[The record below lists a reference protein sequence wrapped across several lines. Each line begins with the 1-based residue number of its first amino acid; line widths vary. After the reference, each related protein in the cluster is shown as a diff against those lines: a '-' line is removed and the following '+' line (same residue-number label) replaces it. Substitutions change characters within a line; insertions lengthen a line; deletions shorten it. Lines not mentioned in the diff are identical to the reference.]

1 MRVRLRDIYANSS
14 GRSKEAARNIM
25 ISFIAKGVSMVCS
38 LLLVPITIHYVNPTR
53 YGIWL
58 TLSSI
63 IGWILL
69 FDFGLG
75 NGLRN
80 RFAEAK
86 AIGNMELAQQYV
98 STTYFTL
105 GGIMMVLF
113 LAMGFANQFINW
125 TSFLNVDASYAD
137 ELRQVFG
144 IVSFFFCINLVVNL
158 FSSILTADQKPG
170 LTSILGAAGQ
180 FFSLVVVYILT
191 QTSEGSLFNLA
202 LYYSGIPMLVV
213 FLASI
218 YAFRF
223 TRYRAFAPQ
232 LQSFRRQLVRS
243 VMGLGI
249 KFFVICLSM
258 IFIFQV
264 MNVIISRELG
274 PDAVTEYNIAFKY
287 FNILT
292 ILILII
298 VTPFWSAFTD
308 AYQKKDYQW
317 MTSSMKKLE
326 TVWLLSILAVLV
338 MVVLANPFYDIWIG
352 ENIHIQMATTVSIA
366 IFVSLFN
373 LSQIYMFMI
382 NGIGTVMLQLLIY
395 LAFALVA
402 WPLMAL
408 CCRWL
413 GLPGIV
419 VIPSIVAL
427 LEAVCGR
434 IQIWRIIYKRAAG
447 LWVR

>member
-1 MRVRLRDIYANSS
+1 
-14 GRSKEAARNIM
+14 
-25 ISFIAKGVSMVCS
+25 MVCS
-38 LLLVPITIHYVNPTR
+38 LLLVPITINYVNPTR

-80 RFAEAK
+80 KFAEAK
-86 AIGNMELAQQYV
+86 AKGDMELARQYV
-98 STTYFTL
+98 STTYYTL
-105 GGIMMVLF
+105 SVVMLVLF
-113 LAMGFANQFINW
+113 LGIAFVNQFINW
-125 TSFLNVDASYAD
+125 TSILNVDVSYTD

-144 IVSFFFCINLVVNL
+144 IVSFFFCINMVVNL
-158 FSSILTADQKPG
+158 FNSILTADQKPG
-170 LTSILGAAGQ
+170 LSSILGAAGQ
-180 FFSLVVVYILT
+180 IFSLLVVYVLT
-191 QTSEGSLFNLA
+191 KTTEGSLFNLA

-223 TRYRAFAPQ
+223 TRYKECAPY
-232 LQSFRRQLVRS
+232 FRLFKRQLVSS
-243 VMGLGI
+243 VTKLGI

-264 MNVIISRELG
+264 MNIIISRELG

-292 ILILII
+292 TVILIV

-317 MTSSMKKLE
+317 MTSSIKKLE
-326 TVWLLSILAVLV
+326 TVWLFSILTALV
-338 MVVLANPFYDIWIG
+338 MVILANPFYDIWIG
-352 ENIHIQMATTVSIA
+352 DDIHVQMATTVSIA
-366 IFVSLFN
+366 IFISLFN

-382 NGIGTVMLQLLIY
+382 NGIGTVMIQLLIY
-395 LAFALVA
+395 IVFALIA
-402 WPLMAL
+402 WPLMVL
-408 CCRWL
+408 CCGWL
-413 GLPGIV
+413 GLSGIV
-419 VIPSIVAL
+419 IIPSIVAML
-427 LEAVCGR
+427 VALCGR
-434 IQIWRIIYKRAAG
+434 IQIGRIMNKRATG
-447 LWVR
+447 LWAK

>member
-1 MRVRLRDIYANSS
+1 
-14 GRSKEAARNIM
+14 
-25 ISFIAKGVSMVCS
+25 MVCS
-38 LLLVPITIHYVNPTR
+38 LLLVPITINYVNPTR

-80 RFAEAK
+80 KFAEAK
-86 AIGNMELAQQYV
+86 AKGDMELARQYV
-98 STTYFTL
+98 STTYYTL
-105 GGIMMVLF
+105 SVVMLVLF
-113 LAMGFANQFINW
+113 LGIAFVNQFINW
-125 TSFLNVDASYAD
+125 TSILNVDVSYTD

-144 IVSFFFCINLVVNL
+144 IVSFFFCINMVVNL
-158 FSSILTADQKPG
+158 FNSILTADQKPG
-170 LTSILGAAGQ
+170 LSSILGAAGQ
-180 FFSLVVVYILT
+180 IFSLLVVYVLT
-191 QTSEGSLFNLA
+191 KTTEGSLFNLA

-223 TRYRAFAPQ
+223 TRYKECAPYFR
-232 LQSFRRQLVRS
+232 SFKRQLVSS
-243 VMGLGI
+243 VTKLGI

-264 MNVIISRELG
+264 MNIIISRELG

-292 ILILII
+292 TVILIV

-317 MTSSMKKLE
+317 MTSSIKKLE
-326 TVWLLSILAVLV
+326 TVWLFSILTALV
-338 MVVLANPFYDIWIG
+338 MVILANPFYDIWIG
-352 ENIHIQMATTVSIA
+352 DDIHVQMATTVSIA
-366 IFVSLFN
+366 IFISLFN

-382 NGIGTVMLQLLIY
+382 NGIGTVMIQLLIY
-395 LAFALVA
+395 IVFALIA
-402 WPLMAL
+402 WPLMVL
-408 CCRWL
+408 CCGWL
-413 GLPGIV
+413 GLSGIV
-419 VIPSIVAL
+419 IIPSIVAML
-427 LEAVCGR
+427 VALCGR
-434 IQIWRIIYKRAAG
+434 IQIGRIMNKRATG
-447 LWVR
+447 LWAK

>member
-352 ENIHIQMATTVSIA
+352 ENIHIQMVTTVSIA

>member
-1 MRVRLRDIYANSS
+1 
-14 GRSKEAARNIM
+14 
-25 ISFIAKGVSMVCS
+25 
-38 LLLVPITIHYVNPTR
+38 
-53 YGIWL
+53 
-58 TLSSI
+58 
-63 IGWILL
+63 
-69 FDFGLG
+69 
-75 NGLRN
+75 
-80 RFAEAK
+80 
-86 AIGNMELAQQYV
+86 
-98 STTYFTL
+98 
-105 GGIMMVLF
+105 
-113 LAMGFANQFINW
+113 
-125 TSFLNVDASYAD
+125 
-137 ELRQVFG
+137 
-144 IVSFFFCINLVVNL
+144 
-158 FSSILTADQKPG
+158 
-170 LTSILGAAGQ
+170 
-180 FFSLVVVYILT
+180 
-191 QTSEGSLFNLA
+191 
-202 LYYSGIPMLVV
+202 
-213 FLASI
+213 
-218 YAFRF
+218 
-223 TRYRAFAPQ
+223 
-232 LQSFRRQLVRS
+232 
-243 VMGLGI
+243 MGLGI

-352 ENIHIQMATTVSIA
+352 ENIHIQMVTTVSIA

-434 IQIWRIIYKRAAG
+434 IQIWRIINKRAAG

>member
-1 MRVRLRDIYANSS
+1 
-14 GRSKEAARNIM
+14 
-25 ISFIAKGVSMVCS
+25 
-38 LLLVPITIHYVNPTR
+38 
-53 YGIWL
+53 
-58 TLSSI
+58 
-63 IGWILL
+63 
-69 FDFGLG
+69 
-75 NGLRN
+75 
-80 RFAEAK
+80 
-86 AIGNMELAQQYV
+86 
-98 STTYFTL
+98 
-105 GGIMMVLF
+105 
-113 LAMGFANQFINW
+113 
-125 TSFLNVDASYAD
+125 
-137 ELRQVFG
+137 
-144 IVSFFFCINLVVNL
+144 
-158 FSSILTADQKPG
+158 
-170 LTSILGAAGQ
+170 
-180 FFSLVVVYILT
+180 
-191 QTSEGSLFNLA
+191 
-202 LYYSGIPMLVV
+202 
-213 FLASI
+213 
-218 YAFRF
+218 
-223 TRYRAFAPQ
+223 
-232 LQSFRRQLVRS
+232 
-243 VMGLGI
+243 MGLGI

-434 IQIWRIIYKRAAG
+434 IQIWRIINKRAAG